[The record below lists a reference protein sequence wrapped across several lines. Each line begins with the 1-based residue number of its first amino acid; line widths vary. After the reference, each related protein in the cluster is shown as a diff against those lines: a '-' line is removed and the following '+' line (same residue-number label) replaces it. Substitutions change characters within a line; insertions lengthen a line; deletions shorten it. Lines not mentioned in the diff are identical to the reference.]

1 MNVTGRQNG
10 WAVPP
15 GQSLA
20 RIFLVKGREGWKAS
34 GKRVAEGT
42 SEDREDEYCW
52 EETCFARSKRE
63 RLPQV
68 LTSYAMGVGGNS
80 PRRSEN

>member
-1 MNVTGRQNG
+1 M
-10 WAVPP
+10 
-15 GQSLA
+15 
-20 RIFLVKGREGWKAS
+20 
-34 GKRVAEGT
+34 AEGT

-68 LTSYAMGVGGNS
+68 LTSYAMSVGGNS